1 MLALGYELLTRR
13 SELIALRNQ
22 DIAECAD
29 GTLRVLIRRSKA
41 DQCGNGR
48 IAFTS
53 AQTATVLQEWLEYR
67 GPYIDWLF
75 CPIYQGK
82 VIVAAL
88 KRQPFEG

>member
-1 MLALGYELLTRR
+1 MLALGYELMTRR

-22 DIAECAD
+22 DISERED

-41 DQCGNGR
+41 DPFGQGR

-53 AQTATVLQEWLEYR
+53 KRTAALLREWLNYR
-67 GPYIDWLF
+67 GSEIEWLF

-82 VIVAAL
+82 V
-88 KRQPFEG
+88 